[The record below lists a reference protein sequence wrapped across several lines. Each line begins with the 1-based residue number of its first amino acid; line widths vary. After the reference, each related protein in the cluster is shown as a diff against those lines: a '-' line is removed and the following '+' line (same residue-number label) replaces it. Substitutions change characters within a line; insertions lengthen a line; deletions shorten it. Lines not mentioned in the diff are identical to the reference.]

1 MSKPHHPVTPA
12 IRFLRAHKIEHTA
25 MQYPYEEHGGTAHSA
40 ECLGIDEHQI
50 VKTIVL
56 ENEHKK
62 GLIVLMHGDRQI
74 STRNL
79 ARQLGMKHV
88 ELASPDQAHKWTGYF
103 VGGTSP
109 FGCKTALPV
118 YMERSIAALDKIYIN
133 GGKRGF
139 LVEISPIALNALAAK
154 AVDVAAD

>member
-56 ENEHKK
+56 INEYKK
-62 GLIVLMHGDRQI
+62 GLIVLMPVPYTHLR
-74 STRNL
+74 
-79 ARQLGMKHV
+79 
-88 ELASPDQAHKWTGYF
+88 AHETD
-103 VGGTSP
+103 S
-109 FGCKTALPV
+109 
-118 YMERSIAALDKIYIN
+118 YIVCRLLLETKN
-133 GGKRGF
+133 
-139 LVEISPIALNALAAK
+139 
-154 AVDVAAD
+154 

>member
-1 MSKPHHPVTPA
+1 MSKSHHPVTPA

-56 ENEHKK
+56 INEHKK

-88 ELASPDQAHKWTGYF
+88 EST
-103 VGGTSP
+103 V
-109 FGCKTALPV
+109 CKTAPK
-118 YMERSIAALDKIYIN
+118 AANSASTSSLDRKS
-133 GGKRGF
+133 
-139 LVEISPIALNALAAK
+139 V
-154 AVDVAAD
+154 V